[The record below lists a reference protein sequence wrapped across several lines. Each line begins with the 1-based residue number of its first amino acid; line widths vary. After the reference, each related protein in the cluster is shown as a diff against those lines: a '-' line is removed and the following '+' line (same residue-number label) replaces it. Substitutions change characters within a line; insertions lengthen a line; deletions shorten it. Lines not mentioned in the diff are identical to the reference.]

1 MVLFDRPLSY
11 TSIKKGMIDMF
22 KWLFGKKEVQR
33 VQEIQEEV
41 IQEEVQE
48 ISYPQEFEYLAIRY
62 LTRNGHKTN
71 EHKVREVMQTLSYD
85 RIMTMKFIDAMNDL
99 QVNHATEIENA
110 RDELSEICKRLKE
123 QLNLFI
129 EVNSSPHKYET
140 ELELNGKSQYTRI
153 LKEIKK
159 SIEDIKDMQSNRRL
173 EQQYYE
179 VSGKMG
185 ILKKEFIDV
194 TIGLSED
201 KKWREYKYKK
211 ILGEKVELKDY
222 FSSEEEYDYKCIL
235 YKIINDIFKHEY
247 CFITELERMKEERAK
262 FDRVVEEL
270 ESIIKYYGLERG
282 I

>member
-22 KWLFGKKEVQR
+22 KWLFGRKEVQR

-71 EHKVREVMQTLSYD
+71 EHKVREVIQTLNYD

-129 EVNSSPHKYET
+129 EVKTQKGRGFCHLLVNFLSSSCQVRKRYVP
-140 ELELNGKSQYTRI
+140 I
-153 LKEIKK
+153 LAIH
-159 SIEDIKDMQSNRRL
+159 
-173 EQQYYE
+173 
-179 VSGKMG
+179 G
-185 ILKKEFIDV
+185 
-194 TIGLSED
+194 D
-201 KKWREYKYKK
+201 K
-211 ILGEKVELKDY
+211 
-222 FSSEEEYDYKCIL
+222 
-235 YKIINDIFKHEY
+235 
-247 CFITELERMKEERAK
+247 
-262 FDRVVEEL
+262 
-270 ESIIKYYGLERG
+270 
-282 I
+282 